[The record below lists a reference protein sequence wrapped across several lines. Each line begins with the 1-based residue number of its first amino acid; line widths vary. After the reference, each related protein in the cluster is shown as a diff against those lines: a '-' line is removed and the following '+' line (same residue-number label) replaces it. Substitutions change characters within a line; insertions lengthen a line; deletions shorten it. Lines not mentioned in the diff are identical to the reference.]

1 MVTKLKEVI
10 NSTIRY
16 CLSIVCLQLLHL
28 PCRKIK
34 DTKGILSNHLIAF
47 LQLGQKDDFKTTPM
61 LLGSRYMQTLAK
73 LPQIA
78 PSIINNKN
86 STN

>member
-1 MVTKLKEVI
+1 MVTKLKEVN

-16 CLSIVCLQLLHL
+16 CLLIVCLQLLHL
-28 PCRKIK
+28 PCRRMK
-34 DTKGILSNHLIAF
+34 DIMGILLNHLILS

-78 PSIINNKN
+78 PSIINNIN

>member
-1 MVTKLKEVI
+1 MVTKLKEVN

-16 CLSIVCLQLLHL
+16 CLLIVCLQLLHL
-28 PCRKIK
+28 PCRRMK
-34 DTKGILSNHLIAF
+34 DIMGILLNHLILS

-61 LLGSRYMQTLAK
+61 LWGSRYMQTLAK

-78 PSIINNKN
+78 PNIINNIN